1 MTGDDL
7 LCIINQNRITE
18 PKLLDTVCDL
28 PDLLLRMRPG
38 IVRVRP
44 QLANTRKF
52 DFHRNSSFSM
62 QVVLCRPLKWAG
74 MNLVK
79 LGSTC
84 LALGFRDLHP
94 SSSVLRLA
102 LPTP

>member
-18 PKLLDTVCDL
+18 PKLLDAVCDL

-52 DFHRNSSFSM
+52 DFHRNSSLLKCKFVS
-62 QVVLCRPLKWAG
+62 LRPCTEVGRHLNSDPPAQRR
-74 MNLVK
+74 LPTV
-79 LGSTC
+79 
-84 LALGFRDLHP
+84 A
-94 SSSVLRLA
+94 SSSIVIFHLRL
-102 LPTP
+102 